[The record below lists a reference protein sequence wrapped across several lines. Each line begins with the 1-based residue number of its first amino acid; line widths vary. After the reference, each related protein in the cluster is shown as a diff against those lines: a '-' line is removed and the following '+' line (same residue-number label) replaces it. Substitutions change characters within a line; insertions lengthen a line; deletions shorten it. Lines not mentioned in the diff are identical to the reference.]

1 MNEEQ
6 ESLSEDRD
14 LYEHFSIQVDP
25 GQNPIRIDV
34 FLTHRIPNAT
44 RTKVQKGIEAGSVLV
59 NSNVVK
65 SNYKV
70 KPNDVISVVL
80 PEPPRDTEI
89 HPEKMDLTIVYEDD
103 ELLIINKPAG
113 MVVHPGYNNYTGTL
127 VHGLVHHFEHLP
139 HRDDITRP
147 GLVHRIDKDTS
158 GLLVIAKTEYA
169 LNYLAKQFFDHSI
182 DRNYYALVWGDVKQD
197 NGTIVGN
204 LMRDPK
210 DRRRS
215 VVTTDEEQG
224 KHAITHY
231 EVVERF
237 HFVTL
242 IKCTL
247 ETGRTHQIRAHM
259 KYIGHPI
266 FNDEMYGGNVIL
278 KGMSFGKFNQF
289 INNCFSIL
297 PRQALHA
304 YSLGFEHPKTKK
316 RIYFEADF
324 PEDFKTVLEK
334 LRRYV
339 NSNKMEE

>member
-6 ESLSEDRD
+6 EVLVEEGD
-14 LYEHFSIQVDP
+14 LYEHFSIKVDP
-25 GQNPIRIDV
+25 GQTPVRIDV
-34 FLTHRIPNAT
+34 FLTHRIQNAT

-59 NSNVVK
+59 NSTAVK

-70 KPNDVISVVL
+70 KPNDLISVVM

-89 HPEKMDLTIVYEDD
+89 YPEKMELNIVFEDED
-103 ELLIINKPAG
+103 LLIINKPAG
-113 MVVHPGYNNYTGTL
+113 MVVHPGYNNYSGTL
-127 VHGLVHHFEHLP
+127 VHGLVYHFQNLP
-139 HRDDITRP
+139 HKEDITRP

-158 GLLVIAKTEYA
+158 GLLVIAKNEFA
-169 LNYLAKQFFDHSI
+169 LNFLAKQFYDHSI
-182 DRNYYALVWGDVKQD
+182 DRNYYALVWGDVTQD
-197 NGTIVGN
+197 KGTVIGN
-204 LMRDPK
+204 LIRDPK

-215 VVTTDEEQG
+215 VVTDDNEQG
-224 KHAITHY
+224 KHAVTHF

-242 IKCTL
+242 LKCTL

-259 KYIGHPI
+259 KHIGHPL

-289 INNCFSIL
+289 ITNCFAIM

-304 YSLGFEHPKTKK
+304 YSLGFVHPVTKK
-316 RIYFEADF
+316 RLYFEAAF
-324 PEDFKTVLEK
+324 PEDFNAVLEK

-339 NSNKMEE
+339 NSNRIEE